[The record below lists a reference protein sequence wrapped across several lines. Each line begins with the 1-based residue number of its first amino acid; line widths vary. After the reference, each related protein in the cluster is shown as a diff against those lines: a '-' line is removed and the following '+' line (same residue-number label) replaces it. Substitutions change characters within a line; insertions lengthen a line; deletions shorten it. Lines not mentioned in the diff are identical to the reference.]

1 MLEKSDGD
9 SLDPLEYRT
18 AVGETSK
25 TCGIV
30 FHEMDIEFIDK
41 FIIVHIIREDPP
53 DDAVHQRTALH
64 EEKLPGDIFIA
75 GDQALDDFL
84 VCHLQYSRLESCL
97 KSGSHLLI
105 TRLTEKSEHVLLVSL
120 HARLIERI
128 HAENVSADAA
138 CLLEEIEESTEVVL
152 VHTLD

>member
-18 AVGETSK
+18 AVGETSQ

-30 FHEMDIEFIDK
+30 FHEMDIEFIDQ

-75 GDQALDDFL
+75 GDQTLDDFL
-84 VCHLQYSRLESCL
+84 VCHL
-97 KSGSHLLI
+97 
-105 TRLTEKSEHVLLVSL
+105 
-120 HARLIERI
+120 
-128 HAENVSADAA
+128 
-138 CLLEEIEESTEVVL
+138 
-152 VHTLD
+152 